1 MEYIDLI
8 FNIVEEVI
16 NELHITDKA
25 LKAKMNMSFKKC
37 QKSYK
42 QHNEFV
48 LSIVEEILD
57 EYLTVSNIQNAAKN
71 AIKTRMQEYKNAS
84 TPEEK
89 KRLGDRVD
97 RAVKIKDA
105 LTKKRYEPTAKA
117 DSAVRNT
124 IKRATMSA
132 EEKREENDAKAIKR
146 QQEVNNMWNQIPS
159 HNRVS
164 SPNGFKYGA
173 KLKTSK

>member
-1 MEYIDLI
+1 MEY
-8 FNIVEEVI
+8 
-16 NELHITDKA
+16 NEDVW
-25 LKAKMNMSFKKC
+25 F
-37 QKSYK
+37 
-42 QHNEFV
+42 
-48 LSIVEEILD
+48 IVEEILD
-57 EYLTVSNIQNAAKN
+57 EYLTVSNVQDAAKN
-71 AIKTRMQEYKNAS
+71 AIKTRMQQYKNAS

-97 RAVKIKDA
+97 RATKIKDA
-105 LTKKRYEPTAKA
+105 LTKKGYKPTAKA

-146 QQEVNNMWNQIPS
+146 QQEVSNMWNQMHS

-173 KLKTSK
+173 KLKTNK